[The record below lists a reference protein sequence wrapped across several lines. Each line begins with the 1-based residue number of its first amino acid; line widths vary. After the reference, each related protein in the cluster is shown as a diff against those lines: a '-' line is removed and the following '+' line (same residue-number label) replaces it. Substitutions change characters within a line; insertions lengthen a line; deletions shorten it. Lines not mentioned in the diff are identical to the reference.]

1 MALTINNSETISSKD
16 YERLREVTEEAID
29 HIRSVDPHIRPQLT
43 LSARK
48 NFVDE
53 IADQTRSGF
62 GPDLLITDS
71 DTALE
76 LYRRNLVDPMELSPE
91 DRADTPN
98 YLFDLVTAKD
108 GQLVAEAG
116 GLSVGIGFG
125 IKEIISNFIS
135 SLWLL
140 FEGSVRPGEILMING
155 DPCTVRKLGLRATQL
170 RRGRD
175 GAELLIPNQNFFTQE
190 AESYTAE
197 ETSRRDAVVVGAAYH
212 HEPSQVIAV
221 LEEVA
226 RQHEKV
232 LQYPPP
238 QAFTVDFAD
247 SSINY
252 KLLFWVRNPLEAF
265 AVGSDLQQAIW
276 TAFDKNGIGIP
287 FPQRQVYPME
297 WPPAKEETHRLGSP
311 TNQLQAEADSD
322 PANDSAGETPYVVLL
337 ASGVDP
343 TGGDQL
349 AGALVHPSAVN
360 VGRTSRKDHQFA
372 PLRRFVVFLP
382 VELSASLI
390 HVIAIKNPCQHPVHG
405 FGGLIAKGPI
415 AVPTLEPF
423 PPGVVLEIEDRIH
436 KQALLRAALPEQ
448 RPLLQIAL
456 QAGRYPPQDQLR

>member
-1 MALTINNSETISSKD
+1 MAAIGIQHLALGIALAVTSAGCSSWRPPVVVKVARTINNAETVSSKD

-29 HIRSVDPHIRPQLT
+29 HIKGVDPHIRPQLT
-43 LSARK
+43 LSSQK

-76 LYRRNLVDPMELSPE
+76 LYRRKLVDPIELSPE
-91 DRADTPN
+91 DRADTPS
-98 YLFDLVTAKD
+98 YLFDLVTARD
-108 GQLVAEAG
+108 GQLVG
-116 GLSVGIGFG
+116 
-125 IKEIISNFIS
+125 
-135 SLWLL
+135 
-140 FEGSVRPGEILMING
+140 RPVNQF
-155 DPCTVRKLGLRATQL
+155 VQL
-170 RRGRD
+170 
-175 GAELLIPNQNFFTQE
+175 ACFNKE

-265 AVGSDLQQAIW
+265 AVGSDLRQGIW

-297 WPPAKEETHRLGSP
+297 WPPSKEQTHRIGSP
-311 TNQLQAEADSD
+311 SNQLQAEADSD
-322 PANDSAGETPYVVLL
+322 PANDSAGETP
-337 ASGVDP
+337 
-343 TGGDQL
+343 
-349 AGALVHPSAVN
+349 
-360 VGRTSRKDHQFA
+360 
-372 PLRRFVVFLP
+372 
-382 VELSASLI
+382 
-390 HVIAIKNPCQHPVHG
+390 
-405 FGGLIAKGPI
+405 
-415 AVPTLEPF
+415 
-423 PPGVVLEIEDRIH
+423 
-436 KQALLRAALPEQ
+436 
-448 RPLLQIAL
+448 
-456 QAGRYPPQDQLR
+456 